1 MRPLLTAAAFA
12 ALFALTGPLAA
23 DTTTPAATPPA
34 TPAAATTADTAT
46 LPAITVTSVTKR
58 NLSDHIL
65 ASGLIGPVELVQVQP
80 LIEGQPIESLAAD
93 VGDTV
98 TAGQVLATLSTATLT
113 LQKSQ
118 LMATAAATQASIAQA
133 QAQLVSAQ
141 SNADEAKRTA
151 DRTATLMAQG
161 SATNTAN
168 DQAKAAL
175 TSANA
180 NVTVAQQSL
189 EAAKAQVT
197 LVNAQLSN
205 IDLQLSRARVVA
217 PFAGTITARNA
228 QIGAV
233 ASANGQAM
241 FTIVKDGALELRAD
255 VAEADMMRVT
265 KDQTATLTL
274 ASGDSTITGKVRL
287 IEPTIDTATRL
298 GRARIWIDDETKV
311 RSGMFAS
318 ADILVTTH
326 DAIAVPVTAVGS
338 EGSETTVMAVKDGLV
353 SRVVVQTG
361 IRDGGWIEII
371 SGLTEGESIVAK
383 AGAFVADGD
392 KINPV
397 PAPAATN

>member
-1 MRPLLTAAAFA
+1 MRPLLTPAAIATLI
-12 ALFALTGPLAA
+12 ALSGPLAA
-23 DTTTPAATPPA
+23 DTAAP
-34 TPAAATTADTAT
+34 AATTAAAVNPAAAPVADA
-46 LPAITVTSVTKR
+46 LPAITVTTVAKR
-58 NLSDHIL
+58 QLQDHIL
-65 ASGLIGPVELVQVQP
+65 ASGLIGPVQEVQVQP
-80 LIEGQPIESLAAD
+80 LIEGQPIETLSAD

-113 LQKSQ
+113 LSKSQ
-118 LMATAAATQASIAQA
+118 LMATAASTQASIAQA
-133 QAQLVSAQ
+133 QAQVTTAQ

-175 TSANA
+175 ISAKGG
-180 NVTVAQQSL
+180 VTVAQQSL
-189 EAAKAQVT
+189 ESAKAQVT
-197 LVNAQLSN
+197 LVNAQLTN
-205 IDLQLSRARVVA
+205 IDLQLSRAQVDA
-217 PFAGTITARNA
+217 PVAGTITARNA

-241 FTIVKDGALELRAD
+241 FTIVKDGDLELRAD
-255 VAEADMMRVT
+255 VAESDLMRVT
-265 KDQTATLTL
+265 IDQTATLTL
-274 ASGDSTITGKVRL
+274 ASGANTITGKVRL
-287 IEPTIDTATRL
+287 VEPTIDTATRL
-298 GRARIWIDDETKV
+298 GRARIWIDDDTKV

-338 EGSETTVMAVKDGLV
+338 EGAETTVMAVKDGLV
-353 SRVVVQTG
+353 SRVVVKTG
-361 IRDGGWIEII
+361 IRDGGWIEIL

>member
-1 MRPLLTAAAFA
+1 MRPLLTTVALA
-12 ALFALTGPLAA
+12 ALLALTGPLAA
-23 DTTTPAATPPA
+23 DTVAPAATTPAA
-34 TPAAATTADTAT
+34 AAADA
-46 LPAITVTSVTKR
+46 LPAITVTPVAKR
-58 NLSDHIL
+58 SLSDHIL
-65 ASGLIGPVELVQVQP
+65 ASGLIGPVQEVQVQP

-118 LMATAAATQASIAQA
+118 LMATAAATQAAIAQA
-133 QAQLVSAQ
+133 QAQVVSAQ

-189 EAAKAQVT
+189 ESAKAQVT

-217 PFAGTITARNA
+217 PVAGTITARNA

>member
-23 DTTTPAATPPA
+23 DTTTPAATPTA

-197 LVNAQLSN
+197 LDNAQLSN

-217 PFAGTITARNA
+217 PVAGTITARNA

-255 VAEADMMRVT
+255 VAEADLMRVT

-326 DAIAVPVTAVGS
+326 DAIAVPVTAVGA